1 MELYQLVLGIVIL
14 ILFYN
19 FSNSNEKK
27 NDLITTQNIKKKNN
41 KSSKLDSKKVTFDLD
56 KNTVYEIDDKDKN
69 MEHVK
74 NYFYGNNIMNDNEKN
89 ENLIKNVDT
98 NRSQERM
105 IKRLNEKNP
114 NDDIFKN
121 TKSYWNNLNIGDFT
135 EREYLNNQVN
145 EINIFKNNNNNF
157 KNMEISKVYDELT
170 KGDTSQHEFIY
181 NDNDI
186 NENIID
192 GYSYNCNF
200 ERLDNIEN

>member
-19 FSNSNEKK
+19 FSNSNEEK

-56 KNTVYEIDDKDKN
+56 KNTVYEINDKDKN
-69 MEHVK
+69 MEHVN
-74 NYFYGNNIMNDNEKN
+74 NYFYGSNIMNDNDKN
-89 ENLIKNVDT
+89 ENLITNLDT
-98 NRSQERM
+98 SRSQERM
-105 IKRLNEKNP
+105 VKRLNEKNP
-114 NDDIFKN
+114 NDDIFVN

-192 GYSYNCNF
+192 GYSHSCNF